1 MSHAKMPFSAIGM
14 IYMKWDV
21 MSEFFNRDTIS
32 WVLISA
38 CLAFISGQ
46 VWNSIRGPQYLMR
59 ARGKPHQSL
68 ASRLTIILQ
77 VAVLVSSILHLS
89 IS

>member
-1 MSHAKMPFSAIGM
+1 
-14 IYMKWDV
+14 MKWDV
-21 MSEFFNRDTIS
+21 MSEFLNRDTIS

-59 ARGKPHQSL
+59 ARGKL
-68 ASRLTIILQ
+68 
-77 VAVLVSSILHLS
+77 LS
-89 IS
+89 NAYSK